1 MHTQFNM
8 KNTCVTKLNIFL
20 ITIRHSM
27 LYLKTSI
34 SEIILTKRHLLH
46 ILRKYIEIFG
56 FFVDKVKMLIF
67 YLSEKLGIRTNTLAI
82 GVLTF

>member
-8 KNTCVTKLNIFL
+8 KNTCVTKLIVFL
-20 ITIRHSM
+20 ITIHHSM

-67 YLSEKLGIRTNTLAI
+67 YLSEKLGI
-82 GVLTF
+82 